1 MYIKLIRNK
10 PQGNAITGRLV
21 IDGRWFC
28 YTLER
33 KGVEIPALCYHVA
46 VTQSPK
52 FKRLLPLV
60 TGVPRTMSNV
70 ESQKSKVNETSAAV
84 SPDFKHST
92 LDIKQ
97 SALRSGIRIHRGS
110 KSEHSSGCVLVV
122 GDNKNDNTDNLQSTP
137 KIDRFFGDP
146 AGNLINDNTD
156 NLRPNRTRSD
166 RSNACE
172 IRIPLGAHGEYSS
185 PRQEVDCRGMLS
197 PLSSNNNHSLSS
209 NKNIVVSSSL
219 EGVLISPDGS
229 NDRSAYDSS
238 EMLSKLSSKHIPVGC
253 RSAADVE
260 QELTSL
266 ILKAQQDHEEII
278 LEVIDFTPGSEYGY
292 NTPCERE
299 LQER

>member
-1 MYIKLIRNK
+1 MTLEIFDNFGIIFYNFCLTKSRYMYIKLIRNK

-46 VTQSPK
+46 VTMSPK

-110 KSEHSSGCVLVV
+110 KPEHSSGCILVL
-122 GDNKNDNTDNLQSTP
+122 GDNWRSVESCSMGQNGVEWSSIEKNNTTQHYTTLPNTTP
-137 KIDRFFGDP
+137 PRG
-146 AGNLINDNTD
+146 
-156 NLRPNRTRSD
+156 RTS
-166 RSNACE
+166 
-172 IRIPLGAHGEYSS
+172 
-185 PRQEVDCRGMLS
+185 
-197 PLSSNNNHSLSS
+197 
-209 NKNIVVSSSL
+209 
-219 EGVLISPDGS
+219 
-229 NDRSAYDSS
+229 
-238 EMLSKLSSKHIPVGC
+238 
-253 RSAADVE
+253 ADVE

-278 LEVIDFTPGSEYGY
+278 LEVTDFTPGTEYGY
-292 NTPCERE
+292 NTPCEPE